1 MDINATIEQKPG
13 KLAVIALKFMSVNS
27 FAYKIFFGPD
37 LHRVRPKVILLLSG
51 LILVNIIVWVI
62 AVCVFKPY
70 PSMIGT
76 GALAY
81 TLGLR
86 HAVDAGKC
94 IDIILSNWSSHHLY
108 FNRSYFCH

>member
-1 MDINATIEQKPG
+1 MSSENKMEGTISEPEYQPG
-13 KLAVIALKFMSVNS
+13 KLGRFALKHMSEKS

-37 LHRVRPKVILLLSG
+37 PHRVRPKVLLLLSC
-51 LILVNIIVWVI
+51 LSIFNVVIWVI

-86 HAVDAGKC
+86 HAVDAGKV
-94 IDIILSNWSSHHLY
+94 
-108 FNRSYFCH
+108 